1 MAFERFT
8 AKGKSFVPKVSIWK
22 RGQMGLSQGAVERF
36 RLSEYKYV
44 ALFYDRDNN
53 MIGLKF
59 TNDEKEE
66 GIAKLSVKANG
77 AIFSAK
83 AFLDFYDID
92 YTDTK
97 QYDIKLDVESGLY
110 IFDLKKGE

>member
-8 AKGKSFVPKVSIWK
+8 ARGKSFIPKVSIWK
-22 RGQMGLSQGAVERF
+22 RGQIGLSQGAVERF
-36 RLSEYKYV
+36 KLNEYKYV
-44 ALFYDRDNN
+44 VLHYDKDNQL
-53 MIGLKF
+53 IGLKF

-66 GIAKLSVKANG
+66 GIAKLNVKANG

-92 YTDTK
+92 YQDTK
-97 QYDIKLDVESGLY
+97 QYNIKYDEENGFYV
-110 IFDLKKGE
+110 FDLKKGE